1 MPVTL
6 ITHATTEKSIR
17 EAIAAVIADG
27 HVAGQPQVIRIER
40 E

>member
-1 MPVTL
+1 MTFV
-6 ITHATTEKSIR
+6 THATTERAIR

-27 HVAGQPQVIRIER
+27 HIAERPQVIRIER

>member
-6 ITHATTEKSIR
+6 VTHATPEHAIR
-17 EAIAAVIADG
+17 EAIAAVVEDG
-27 HVAGQPQVIRIER
+27 HIAEKPQVIRIER